1 MTLASAG
8 ESPFGLGAGATAT
21 PGVTPG
27 GTGRPARIIVVPP
40 RCVLPYTIM
49 LEHPVNALARKLSA
63 AVMIAN
69 TARVVTKPGR
79 EYPPMPDVR

>member
-8 ESPFGLGAGATAT
+8 DSPFGLGGATVT
-21 PGVTPG
+21 PGVTPVG
-27 GTGRPARIIVVPP
+27 IGRPTRITLVPP
-40 RCVLPYTIM
+40 RCALPYTIM
-49 LEHPVNALARKLSA
+49 LEHPVNALARKLNA